1 MPNLAVQR
9 QHRTGMGQWCIMA
22 DRHGRGTDPLSEVLH
37 LGWWECR
44 DPALFAG
51 CLHGTQENG
60 KFSEVPEHNPIREV
74 TGGLGPY
81 EH

>member
-1 MPNLAVQR
+1 
-9 QHRTGMGQWCIMA
+9 MA
-22 DRHGRGTDPLSEVLH
+22 NRHERGPDPLSEVLH
-37 LGWWECR
+37 LGWWGCR